1 MTIQIYSSNG
11 KVLIQGDEQVLAKLP
26 EGFDASTID
35 LTDVR
40 VDAHNLAIA
49 YDYASYKDVEHV
61 KFYAALK
68 QAFIEQQALAKVER
82 DKPRES
88 HAPAITSQS
97 TKQVSV

>member
-1 MTIQIYSSNG
+1 MTIQIIDNENG
-11 KVLIQGDEQVLAKLP
+11 TLIKGDAEILKRLP

-35 LTDVR
+35 LTGVR
-40 VDAHNLAIA
+40 IDAHNLAIA
-49 YDYASYKDVEHV
+49 GGYASYKGVEHV

-88 HAPAITSQS
+88 HAPAITTASI
-97 TKQVSV
+97 KGL